1 MTDISDL
8 RPVWAEIDLDAV
20 AHNVREIRRLVGPGI
35 EVTGVVKA
43 NAYGHSSPQFARCLL
58 ANGATRLAVATLD
71 EALELREA
79 GIDARILILG
89 WTPPHQAATVVA
101 SGIDQCVYSM
111 DLARAL
117 SQAAVDQ
124 GREAM
129 VHIKIDSGMG
139 RIGLRPD
146 ENPVDEIVAMLELP
160 GIGFEGIFTHFA
172 VADTL
177 DKTYTHGQFESF
189 IALIDEIAARGHVPR
204 IRHCANSATI
214 IDLPEMYLDMVRP
227 GIILYGVLPSDEVM
241 AERIDLHPAMRLKA
255 MVSHVKQLAVGE
267 TVSYGREFTA
277 ERPSMIASLP
287 LGYADG
293 YHRMLSGRAEVV
305 IRGRRAPVVG
315 RVCMDQLMID
325 VTDVPGVSVG
335 DEALLWGTDDLRCE
349 EVAEWAK
356 TVGYELL
363 TSVARRVPR
372 VFLEGGKV
380 VEVVNLL
387 LD

>member
-1 MTDISDL
+1 MIDISGL

-20 AHNVREIRRLVGPGI
+20 AHNIREIRQLVGPSV

-43 NAYGHSSPQFARCLL
+43 NAYGHGSPQFARCLL

-71 EALELREA
+71 EALELRDA

-89 WTPPHQAATVVA
+89 WTRPQQAATVVA

-146 ENPVDEIVAMLELP
+146 ENPVDEIVAMLQLP
-160 GIGFEGIFTHFA
+160 GISFEGIFTHFA

-177 DKTYTHGQFESF
+177 DKTYTRGQFEAF
-189 IALIDEIAARGHVPR
+189 TALIDEIAAHGHVPR

-214 IDLPEMYLDMVRP
+214 IDLPEMHLDMVRP

-241 AERIDLHPAMRLKA
+241 AERIDLHPTMRLKA
-255 MVSHVKQLAVGE
+255 MVSHVKQLAAGE
-267 TVSYGREFTA
+267 TVSYGRKFTA
-277 ERPSMIASLP
+277 ERPSVIASLP

-293 YHRMLSGRAEVV
+293 YHRILSGRAEVV

-315 RVCMDQLMID
+315 RVCMDQFMID

-335 DEALLWGTDDLRCE
+335 DEVLLWGTDDLRCE
-349 EVAEWAK
+349 EVADWAE
-356 TVGYELL
+356 TIGYELL

-387 LD
+387 LE